1 MVLKWKRWVCL
12 HAHMSN
18 PQHMGIIIILKYH
31 IYAYGSPSHIFF
43 VFCYI
48 DIYYDI
54 IFDIIRLH
62 GVQKKM
68 EHLQF
73 HVWWCWI
80 YYQHV
85 SVMYYDTLII
95 SLIKINVEHKF
106 EFMELLPSKFLKVI
120 ILNRFPISTFWQLY
134 LVI

>member
-48 DIYYDI
+48 DIYCDI

-73 HVWWCWI
+73 HVLVMLNILSTC
-80 YYQHV
+80 QCHV
-85 SVMYYDTLII
+85 LWYTHNFLNQNQCRAQIWVFGAITFKLLKCDRSTLI
-95 SLIKINVEHKF
+95 LILIF
-106 EFMELLPSKFLKVI
+106 
-120 ILNRFPISTFWQLY
+120 
-134 LVI
+134 